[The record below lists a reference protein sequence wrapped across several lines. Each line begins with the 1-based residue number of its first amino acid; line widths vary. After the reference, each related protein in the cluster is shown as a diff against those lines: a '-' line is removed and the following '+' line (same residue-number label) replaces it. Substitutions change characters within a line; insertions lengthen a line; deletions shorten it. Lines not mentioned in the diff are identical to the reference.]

1 MKTVTIPSDYHPY
14 VVEVNGKVYKY
25 PEGTTQS
32 VPDEVAA
39 VIENYWALY
48 PRAKATG
55 SGLLPDVSVA
65 EDGKILQV
73 VNGAWQPNDLPVWD
87 GGVE

>member
-39 VIENYWALY
+39 VIENYWKLQ
-48 PRAKATG
+48 PKE
-55 SGLLPDVSVA
+55 A
-65 EDGKILQV
+65 ELEEPFMV
-73 VNGAWQPNDLPVWD
+73 V
-87 GGVE
+87 GV